1 MTKDEKIKLYEE
13 LMEDK
18 DFLHEMNKREQADL
32 KYMSEMAYREEKGFE
47 QGKKEGFEIGFKQ
60 SFEQAMKE
68 GFEQARKKGE
78 LNIAKNLKSLDMS
91 VDDIAKVTNLSIDE
105 IKKL

>member
-1 MTKDEKIKLYEE
+1 MAMTKDEKIKLYEE

-18 DFLHEMNKREQADL
+18 DFWHEMNKR
-32 KYMSEMAYREEKGFE
+32 
-47 QGKKEGFEIGFKQ
+47 
-60 SFEQAMKE
+60 
-68 GFEQARKKGE
+68 EQARKKGE

>member
-1 MTKDEKIKLYEE
+1 MAMTKDEKIKLYEE

-32 KYMSEMAYREEKGFE
+32 KYRGEMAYAKDKG
-47 QGKKEGFEIGFKQ
+47 
-60 SFEQAMKE
+60 MKE
-68 GFEQARKKGE
+68 GFEQGK
-78 LNIAKNLKSLDMS
+78 LNIAKNLKSLDIS
-91 VDDIAKVTNLSIDE
+91 IDDIAKITCLSIDE